1 MKNQILA
8 MMAPMLLL
16 SLGSSDAI
24 AEDTLIV
31 AHPKQIEFV
40 MAEGDLPENQNSGKI
55 YVGGVYKATI
65 GIQHVLQG
73 VLSQKEITVNLVA
86 TSRENLTKAKSI
98 LVLLSPDNSGGYR
111 VVGWDELRYIA
122 CLPKTVALKRGLA
135 ETLPIELTT
144 SNERCTYV
152 K

>member
-1 MKNQILA
+1 MLA
-8 MMAPMLLL
+8 MMALMLSL
-16 SLGSSDAI
+16 SLGSLGAV
-24 AEDTLIV
+24 AEDTLII
-31 AHPKQIEFV
+31 AHPKKIEFV

-55 YVGGVYKATI
+55 YVGGVYKTTL
-65 GIQHVLQG
+65 GIQHVLHG
-73 VLSQKEITVNLVA
+73 ALSQKEITVNLVA

-98 LVLLSPDNSGGYR
+98 LVLLSPDNSGEYR
-111 VVGWDELRYIA
+111 VVGWDELRSIA

-144 SNERCTYV
+144 SNERCTYA